1 MNVQKSASEVT
12 SVSNVSRSDHEMI
25 TTAESR

>member
-1 MNVQKSASEVT
+1 MNVQKSVEEVT

-25 TTAESR
+25 TANESR